1 MLQHT
6 LIVGTTG
13 SGKSYL
19 ECMMVRRLVA
29 DHSARLVLVDP
40 KRTELWEFADGP
52 DTIAYSDDPQGH
64 YDAIVRAYDQMNMRF
79 GKMKREHQREYD
91 GLPLYVFIDEAGAL
105 MNDKRHRKA
114 YTEMLGNIAMMG
126 RSARVFIVW
135 ATQVPTRQNVPNE
148 IRDNFPNKVVLRL
161 DGMSRARYVFDCEPQ
176 GGFAQLPRYGQG
188 YVRTPDM
195 IEGPRRMDVGYGMLA
210 ALGM

>member
-1 MLQHT
+1 MLDHT

-19 ECMMVRRLVA
+19 EGMMIRRMLA
-29 DHSARLVLVDP
+29 GHSARLVLVDP
-40 KRTELWEFADGP
+40 KRTELWEWAEEP
-52 DTIAYSDDPQGH
+52 DVVAYSDDPQGH
-64 YDAIVRAYDQMNMRF
+64 YDAIVRAYDQMNLRFDRMRRDHV
-79 GKMKREHQREYD
+79 KVYD

-105 MNDKRHRKA
+105 MNDKRHRKS
-114 YTEMLGNIAMMG
+114 YVEMLGNIAMMG
-126 RSARVFIVW
+126 RSARVFLVW

-148 IRDNFPNKVVLRL
+148 VRDNFTNKVVLRL
-161 DGMSRARYVFDCEPQ
+161 DVMGRARYVFGCEPE

-195 IEGPRRMDVGYGMLA
+195 LDGPRRMDVGTGMLK

>member
-19 ECMMVRRLVA
+19 ERMMIDRMAGKCRLI
-29 DHSARLVLVDP
+29 LIDP
-40 KRTELWEFADGP
+40 KRTELWDYEQHEETLFYADCP
-52 DTIAYSDDPQGH
+52 TRH
-64 YDAIVRAYDQMNMRF
+64 YDAIIRAYDQMNSRFEDMR
-79 GKMKREHQREYD
+79 KRHLREWD

-105 MNDKRHRKA
+105 MNDRRHRRA
-114 YTEMLGNIAMMG
+114 YVEMLGNVAMMG

-135 ATQVPTRQNVPNE
+135 CTQVPTKQCIPNE
-148 IRDNFPNKVVLRL
+148 ISDNLPCKVCLRL
-161 DGMSRARYVFDCEPQ
+161 DTPNRARFVF
-176 GGFAQLPRYGQG
+176 GFGHQYGELPRHGYG
-188 YVRTPDM
+188 YVKTPD
-195 IEGPRRMDVGYGMLA
+195 ILGDPRKMEVGDEMLA